1 MRNII
6 LTVSSLLI
14 LASCSSN
21 DQNQQGRRDRG
32 IPTVEAVIAQFGSL
46 PLEERL
52 SGSVKAF
59 NQTEIYPEVG
69 APVVEVFVH
78 NGERVTAGQRLIRL
92 RDNEA
97 AERLSQA
104 ESNLRISNAQVEQ
117 AQANLARLE
126 SQLNRATAL
135 REREFSSAAEFEE
148 LQAQVI
154 SARASLNLSVAQQSS
169 AQSVVEERR
178 NELNKMIIKAP
189 ISGVVGDRN
198 AELGQ
203 FVTTNTRV
211 FTIGNLQRMKIEVAL
226 TEGMLARISEGMRV
240 QLTTPAHPDTVILAN
255 LNRISP
261 FLNPTSQ
268 TAVAEI
274 EVTNE
279 GGLLRPGMFIAV
291 DIFYGDSQQ
300 ATLVPNNAI
309 YRHPQQ
315 GFEGIFVTPSLSQEL
330 NFQAEDNDSDQTP
343 QIVGPV
349 PYEFRR
355 IEIVARGREVT
366 AVRGIEPQTHVV
378 TLGHSLLIA
387 GSQGTRVK
395 TMDWDHILN
404 LQQMQSR
411 DLIRLIQTRTGTG
424 IDTAVSTTG
433 L

>member
-1 MRNII
+1 MRNIL

-21 DQNQQGRRDRG
+21 SNEQQGRRDRG
-32 IPTVEAVIAQFGSL
+32 IPTVEAVVAQFGSL

-59 NQTEIYPEVG
+59 NQTEIYPEVA
-69 APVVEVFVH
+69 APVVEIFVN
-78 NGERVTAGQRLIRL
+78 NGARVTAGQRLMRL
-92 RDNEA
+92 RDIEA
-97 AERLSQA
+97 SEQLSQA
-104 ESNLRISNAQVEQ
+104 EANLRIANAQVEQ
-117 AQANLARLE
+117 AQANLSRLE
-126 SQLNRATAL
+126 SQLNRATSL
-135 REREFSSAAEFEE
+135 RERNLSSPAEFEE
-148 LQAQVI
+148 LQAEVI

-169 AQSVVEERR
+169 AQSGVEERR
-178 NELNKMIIKAP
+178 NELNKYIIKAP
-189 ISGVVGDRN
+189 IDGVVGDRN

-203 FVTTNTRV
+203 FVTTSTRV
-211 FTIGNLQRMKIEVAL
+211 FTIGNLQRMKVEVAL
-226 TEGMLARISEGMRV
+226 TEGMLARIREGMRV
-240 QLTTPAHPDTVILAN
+240 QLTTPAAPDTVIMATV
-255 LNRISP
+255 NRISP

-274 EVTNE
+274 EVNNQ
-279 GGLLRPGMFIAV
+279 GGILRPGMFIAV

-330 NFQAEDNDSDQTP
+330 NFQTEDSDGNETP

-355 IEIVARGREVT
+355 IEIIARGREVT
-366 AVRGIEPQTHVV
+366 AVRGIDPQTHVV
-378 TLGHSLLIA
+378 TLGHSLLIE
-387 GSQGTRVK
+387 GSEGTRVK
-395 TMDWDHILN
+395 TMDWSHILN

-411 DLIRLIQTRTGTG
+411 DLIKLIQERTGV
-424 IDTAVSTTG
+424 DSSSTLTG